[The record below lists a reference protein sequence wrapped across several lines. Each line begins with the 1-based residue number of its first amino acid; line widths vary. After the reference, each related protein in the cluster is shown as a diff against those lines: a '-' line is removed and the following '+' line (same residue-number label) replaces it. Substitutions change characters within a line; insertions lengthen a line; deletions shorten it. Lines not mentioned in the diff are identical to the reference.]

1 MGNRPGF
8 SSPFLAVVAL
18 TLLVLVLPTPAG
30 LTAEGKRAFAAF
42 EALSETLVSLVDF
55 ATYTVMRGQVE
66 ASTIAAASLGVVL
79 ASPFAASIV
88 KRARGNMLR
97 ALIGVLASIVGA
109 NTLLKYM

>member
-66 ASTIAAASLGVVL
+66 VSTIAAASLGVML
-79 ASPFAASIV
+79 ASPVAASTV
-88 KRARGNMLR
+88 KRAKGNMFR
-97 ALIGVLASIVGA
+97 ALIGVLASIVGR
-109 NTLLKYM
+109 TPC